1 MLDMRPFVSS
11 AHIRGRCYATR
22 FLTVFIGCV
31 LALSVASSGFAN
43 DDSEQILAIDHFVS
57 HVSSAPALHGETVRL
72 YVRERV
78 AAGVATTSPSFSRR
92 VVLFVHGASI
102 PSEVGFDARYEDYSW
117 MAYLAQSGLDV
128 FGMDITGFGPST
140 RPPAMDDPCNVAA
153 ASQPALIPAVL
164 PAPCP
169 STYSGDL
176 TTIGSDQDDIDAVVD
191 YVRSLRHVDK
201 ISLVAW
207 SKGGPRVGPYV
218 ATHPEKIDSVVML
231 APLYVPGAPPDPMPT
246 SVMGIT
252 TRQSFDALWDMQV
265 GCDHQYDPAIRS
277 SLWPQLLE
285 TDPTGATWGTGV
297 YRSPTGGDM
306 AVLAS
311 WGSFASRIEAP
322 ILLISGD
329 NDKVILPDN
338 VRALYSDIKSS
349 HKVFAGLACASHFAP
364 WETKHLSLFQASAE
378 WLLTQSV
385 NGMNEGELRLGD

>member
-1 MLDMRPFVSS
+1 MRQIRRLSS
-11 AHIRGRCYATR
+11 QAHDRGRRHVVRFAT
-22 FLTVFIGCV
+22 FIIGAV
-31 LALSVASSGFAN
+31 LGLSAASLALAN
-43 DDSEQILAIDHFVS
+43 EDSEQILAIDHFVL
-57 HVSSAPALHGETVRL
+57 HASSAPALHGETVRL

-102 PSEVGFDARYEDYSW
+102 PSEVGFDASYQDYSW

-140 RPPAMDDPCNVAA
+140 RPPAMDEPCNVAA
-153 ASQPALIPAVL
+153 ASQPALIPEVL

-169 STYSGDL
+169 STYLGDL
-176 TTIGSDQDDIDAVVD
+176 TTIGSEQDDIDAVVD

-231 APLYVPGAPPDPMPT
+231 APLYVPGAPPDPVPT

-265 GCDHQYDPAIRS
+265 GCDHQYDPAIRG

-285 TDPTGATWGTGV
+285 TDPTGATWGSGV

-306 AVLAS
+306 AVLAR
-311 WGSFASRIEAP
+311 WGSFANRIESP
-322 ILLISGD
+322 
-329 NDKVILPDN
+329 
-338 VRALYSDIKSS
+338 
-349 HKVFAGLACASHFAP
+349 
-364 WETKHLSLFQASAE
+364 T
-378 WLLTQSV
+378 
-385 NGMNEGELRLGD
+385 